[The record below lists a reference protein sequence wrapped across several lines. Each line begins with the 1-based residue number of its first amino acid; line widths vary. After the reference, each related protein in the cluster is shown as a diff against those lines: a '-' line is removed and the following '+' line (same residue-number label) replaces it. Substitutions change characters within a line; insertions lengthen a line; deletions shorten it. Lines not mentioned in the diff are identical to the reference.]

1 MLLNKF
7 NIGDKVK
14 VKDDSL
20 GDCTAKFALLINN
33 TPGVVVGV
41 YISQDSTK
49 IILCTVM
56 HVVHGYTFTNQIDQE
71 ALELVQE

>member
-1 MLLNKF
+1 MLSNKF

-20 GDCTAKFALLINN
+20 EDCTEKFALLINN
-33 TPGVVVGV
+33 NPGIVVG
-41 YISQDSTK
+41 INIFQDFTK